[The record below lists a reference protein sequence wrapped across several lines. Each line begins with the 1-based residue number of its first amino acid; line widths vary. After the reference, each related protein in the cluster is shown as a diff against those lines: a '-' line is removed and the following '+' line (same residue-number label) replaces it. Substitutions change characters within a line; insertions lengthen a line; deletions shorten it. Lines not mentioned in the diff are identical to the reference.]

1 MRRFSEIVFNK
12 AFKLK
17 TLELPEYLE
26 KITKRYI
33 NEQLI
38 KHKNDINK
46 MFIEK
51 EKELLQ
57 TIDKKNQEEFWKFT
71 KISFNGFAEGG
82 GHSDSRPPVGG
93 HRRARFSA
101 LFGLGLLGYS
111 SLIGIGYT
119 IKNEIKEDMNKQ
131 FELINK
137 KFELIDKKFEK
148 LENKIN
154 DIDKKL
160 DIIISTKKK

>member
-33 NEQLI
+33 NDKLI
-38 KHKNDINK
+38 KHTNDINK
-46 MFIEK
+46 LFIEK
-51 EKELLQ
+51 EKELIQ

-71 KISFNGFAEGG
+71 KISFNGF
-82 GHSDSRPPVGG
+82 
-93 HRRARFSA
+93 SA

-111 SLIGIGYT
+111 SIIGIGYT
-119 IKNEIKEDMNKQ
+119 IKNEIKEDINKQ
-131 FELINK
+131 FEIIDK
-137 KFELIDKKFEK
+137 KFDIIDKKFEK

-160 DIIISTKKK
+160 DILISTKKK